1 MRELSP
7 LAILIGLLL
16 AVVFGATGAYVGLKL
31 GVVMVASIPAA
42 VISMAVLRGLLKRGT
57 LLEHNIVQTIASSG
71 EALGKAMILVVP
83 ALLLAGFEP
92 NLLKLV
98 IWAAVG
104 GLLGILFLVP
114 MRGTLI
120 EREDRRLPYPE
131 GVACAKILQA
141 GDAGGPGAR
150 PVFVGLIVGGVYS
163 LLQGLGFWREKAVLE
178 IRSVRTAASLNASPA
193 LLGVGYLLGPRIA
206 VTIFAGGVVGWFMI
220 LPLIGL
226 CADPALQPIRPEAA
240 RLVRDMGP
248 DDLCASYLQYIG
260 LGAVVFGGLLAL
272 IRTLPTVL
280 ASSGRAIAGTF
291 GRRGVEP
298 ARRDVPMLLVLLLL
312 GGLGYAMIRFSDLG
326 LSTAGAVCV
335 LVGAFVFAAVA
346 ARLVGLVGGSWS
358 PVAPLALAVV
368 MGTAVLF
375 AVGLKAGAAEARLP
389 VMLVGA
395 LVTIAICLAGDLSQ
409 DLKTGFL
416 VRATPYKQQ
425 IGQMLG
431 VLVSAVV
438 VAAVI
443 LMLNRTRGF
452 VPTEA
457 TPDPLPA
464 LEANLLKRVV
474 DDALAGQLPWELMLI
489 GAMAGLVMELLGV
502 RSLAFGVGLYLP
514 LAVSVPVMVGGLIRA
529 AVDRWRRPAADGEG
543 RGVLSA
549 SGLVAGYALAG
560 VVLAA
565 VGGLAAWAWHDP
577 KYETPFD
584 DVPRAVVAEHFQ
596 PWLAG
601 TLGFDATY
609 GLGDRAD
616 AASAAVSATRP
627 EGEHSVRYANLFWFK
642 LLPVVPFALLSLW
655 LLIAAARRGPP
666 DMPRPVEGPK
676 APDEPPGPVEIG
688 YKGPLTGEPP
698 ARAREWHPPSVRLE
712 EPPAP
717 PSRSWRSDPVAA
729 PIPLSEPEPPPP
741 SEPEAPV
748 VSEPAPPERSEPEP
762 PVEPASE
769 PIPTVE
775 EGPAAV
781 DERPPV
787 EEAPPEPAPPD
798 DPKPPWR
805 VFHTTVRSTDD
816 LPPIDTILRREE
828 PSAPNPEETAQPPVT
843 RTDEPTEDREPE
855 EETEDNRGDESPR

>member
-16 AVVFGATGAYVGLKL
+16 AVVFGAAGAYVGLKL
-31 GVVMVASIPAA
+31 GVVMAASIPAA

-83 ALLLAGFEP
+83 ALLLTGFEP

-98 IWAAVG
+98 IWAAAG
-104 GLLGILFLVP
+104 GLLGILFLIP

-120 EREDRRLPYPE
+120 EREDQRLPYPE
-131 GVACAKILQA
+131 GVACAKVLQA
-141 GDAGGPGAR
+141 GDAGGPGTR

-178 IRSVRTAASLNASPA
+178 IPSVRTAASLNASPA

-206 VTIFAGGVVGWFMI
+206 VTIFAGGVLGWFMI

-226 CADPALQPIRPEAA
+226 CADPTVQPIRPEAA

-260 LGAVVFGGLLAL
+260 LGAVVFGGLVAL

-280 ASSGRAIAGTF
+280 ASSGRAIADTF

-298 ARRDVPMLLVLLLL
+298 SRRDLPMLLVLLLL
-312 GGLGYAMIRFSDLG
+312 GGLGYAMIRFPALG

-358 PVAPLALAVV
+358 PIVPLALAVV
-368 MGTAVLF
+368 IGAAALF
-375 AVGLKAGAAEARLP
+375 ALGLKADPAEARLP

-452 VPTEA
+452 VQTAA

-474 DDALAGQLPWELMLI
+474 DDALAGQLPGELMLI
-489 GAMAGLVMELLGV
+489 GAMAALVMELLGV

-514 LAVSVPVMVGGLIRA
+514 LAVSVPVMIGGLIRA
-529 AVDRWRRPAADGEG
+529 AADRWQKPVAGGEG

-560 VVLAA
+560 VVLAM

-577 KYETPFD
+577 TYETPFD
-584 DVPRAVVAEHFQ
+584 DAPRPVVAEHFQ

-601 TLGFDATY
+601 KLGVDATY

-627 EGEHSVRYANLFWFK
+627 EGEHSARYVNLFWFN

-655 LLIAAARRGPP
+655 LLIAAVRRGPP
-666 DMPRPVEGPK
+666 DMPRPVESPK
-676 APDEPPGPVEIG
+676 APEEPHGPVEIG

-712 EPPAP
+712 EPLAP
-717 PSRSWRSDPVAA
+717 PSQSWRSDPVAA
-729 PIPLSEPEPPPP
+729 PIPSSEPEPPAP
-741 SEPEAPV
+741 SEPEAFV
-748 VSEPAPPERSEPEP
+748 VSEPEP
-762 PVEPASE
+762 PAEPAIE
-769 PIPTVE
+769 PIPMVE
-775 EGPAAV
+775 SEPAV
-781 DERPPV
+781 LPEPSPV
-787 EEAPPEPAPPD
+787 EESPPEPEPAPPD
-798 DPKPPWR
+798 EPKPPWR
-805 VFHTTVRSTDD
+805 AFHSTVRSTDD
-816 LPPIDTILRREE
+816 LPPMDTMLRRNE
-828 PSAPNPEETAQPPVT
+828 PPAPTPEEAAELPVS
-843 RTDEPTEDREPE
+843 RTDEPTEDREPDDKAE
-855 EETEDNRGDESPR
+855 EARGDESPR

>member
-16 AVVFGATGAYVGLKL
+16 AVVFGAAGAYVGLKL
-31 GVVMVASIPAA
+31 GVVMAASIPAA

-57 LLEHNIVQTIASSG
+57 LLEHNIIQTIASSG

-83 ALLLAGFEP
+83 ALLLTGFEP

-120 EREDRRLPYPE
+120 EREDQRLPYPE
-131 GVACAKILQA
+131 GVACAKVLQA
-141 GDAGGPGAR
+141 GDAGGPGTR
-150 PVFVGLIVGGVYS
+150 PVLVGLVVGGVYS

-193 LLGVGYLLGPRIA
+193 LLGVGYLVGPRIA
-206 VTIFAGGVVGWFMI
+206 VTIFAGGVLGWFMI

-226 CADPALQPIRPEAA
+226 CADQTVQPLRPETA

-248 DDLCASYLQYIG
+248 DDLCTSYLQYIG

-272 IRTLPTVL
+272 VRTLPTVL

-291 GRRGVEP
+291 GRRVVEP
-298 ARRDVPMLLVLLLL
+298 SRRDLPMLLVLLLL
-312 GGLGYAMIRFSDLG
+312 GGLGYVMIRFTDLG

-346 ARLVGLVGGSWS
+346 ARLVGLVGGSWG
-358 PVAPLALAVV
+358 PVVPLTLAVV

-375 AVGLKAGAAEARLP
+375 ALGLKADPAEARLP

-452 VPTEA
+452 VQTEA

-464 LEANLLKRVV
+464 FEANLLRRVL
-474 DDALAGQLPWELMLI
+474 DDAWAGQLPWELMLI
-489 GAMAGLVMELLGV
+489 GATAALVMELLGV
-502 RSLAFGVGLYLP
+502 RSLALGVGLYLP
-514 LAVSVPVMVGGLIRA
+514 LSVSMPVMVGGLIRA
-529 AVDRWRRPAADGEG
+529 AVDRWRRPAAGGEC

-560 VVLAA
+560 VLLAA
-565 VGGLAAWAWHDP
+565 AGGVVAWTWHDP
-577 KYETPFD
+577 KYQSPLD
-584 DVPRAVVAEHFQ
+584 AAPRPVVAEHLQ

-601 TLGFDATY
+601 KLGFDATY
-609 GLGDRAD
+609 GLGTRAD
-616 AASAAVSATRP
+616 AASAAIPVTQSGT
-627 EGEHSVRYANLFWFK
+627 EHPVRYANLFWFN
-642 LLPVVPFALLSLW
+642 LLPVAPFVLLSLW
-655 LLIAAARRGPP
+655 LLIAAMRRIPAERPP
-666 DMPRPVEGPK
+666 PVESPPG
-676 APDEPPGPVEIG
+676 PDEPHGPFAIG
-688 YKGPLTGEPP
+688 YKGPLTGDPP
-698 ARAREWHPPSVRLE
+698 ARTREWHPPSVRLDE
-712 EPPAP
+712 LPPEPEPSEPPQA
-717 PSRSWRSDPVAA
+717 SWRDDPVMA
-729 PIPLSEPEPPPP
+729 PIPLSEPEPPAP
-741 SEPEAPV
+741 SEPEVAVP
-748 VSEPAPPERSEPEP
+748 SEPES
-762 PVEPASE
+762 PVEPVAE
-769 PIPTVE
+769 PE
-775 EGPAAV
+775 L
-781 DERPPV
+781 PPV
-787 EEAPPEPAPPD
+787 AESVPEPEPAPPVE
-798 DPKPPWR
+798 PKPPSQ
-805 VFHTTVRSTDD
+805 VFGSTVRSTDD
-816 LPPIDTILRREE
+816 LPPIDTILQREA
-828 PSAPNPEETAQPPVT
+828 PSAPKPEAAESPVI

-855 EETEDNRGDESPR
+855 EEAEDLRRDDSSR